1 MAKERKNIRSR
12 KRIKKGRVVCL
23 ILFLAWLGFGIV
35 FFTKTLVPSV
45 NMFLLEDNYTYINE
59 NYSPSNWEAK
69 DEAYNSYNDYVNSL
83 IKSDDKVVSFYASQG
98 ALGKMA
104 LNIIAFAPIGI
115 TILFILENS
124 DSTKSTSNKKYK
136 VARA

>member
-1 MAKERKNIRSR
+1 M
-12 KRIKKGRVVCL
+12 

-124 DSTKSTSNKKYK
+124 DSQKSTSKKYK

>member
-124 DSTKSTSNKKYK
+124 DSQKSTSKKYK